1 MLYTLKR
8 RVFVAVIATLM
19 AATSGALGG
28 NLLARLLILGQTRR
42 ALAGNAE
49 KLLLEL
55 DGFYLE
61 TSTALKAMESSRLPF
76 CSDAQV
82 SSFRTLLL
90 HSDFLRDAGRMRGG
104 KIVCSAALSQDQL
117 PAVEYKPQFSLPGGV
132 RFYRNIAAYKVD
144 NAPLV
149 AIQSGESFVVLGPY
163 AEKALSATG
172 MQYSVV
178 LVDKSTGGF
187 ARLGDDP
194 ALGGKAVVAANAQ
207 ARIGDLLYATRCS
220 TSAPTCAT
228 TYIAIPEA
236 MAANRQQ
243 KIAGL
248 LLGGLAGAICGLL
261 CSLFYRRTRNMEHQL
276 RRAIRRDQLR
286 MVYQPIV
293 DLTTGR
299 IVGAEALARW
309 TDEEG
314 FAVGPD
320 VFVRLAEQR
329 GFVCKITKLVLRQAL
344 RDLGETL
351 RTRPDF
357 RLSINVTAADLTDPK
372 FLSILDAALRR
383 AEVAPE
389 SLAIEITESCTA
401 RQEQAMATIRALRM
415 RGHSVHIDD
424 FGTGYSSLSYLHAL
438 SIDAIKIDRAF
449 TQAIGTEA
457 VTLSIL
463 PQILAIAKKLNL
475 EVIVEGVETHEQAG
489 YFAGGDKPVLAQG
502 WFFGRPVTAA
512 HFDDL
517 LAENEQKAADA
528 ESIA

>member
-1 MLYTLKR
+1 MIYTLKR
-8 RVFVAVIATLM
+8 RVFVGLIATILTS
-19 AATSGALGG
+19 TSGALAGH
-28 NLLARLLILGQTRR
+28 LLARLLILGQTQA
-42 ALAGNAE
+42 ALANGAQT
-49 KLLLEL
+49 LLLEL

-61 TSTALKAMESSRLPF
+61 STTALTAMEASRLPF
-76 CSDAQV
+76 CSEAQI
-82 SSFRTLLL
+82 SSFRALLL
-90 HSDFLRDAGRMRGG
+90 RSDYLRDAGRMRDGRLA
-104 KIVCSAALSQDQL
+104 CSAALGQQVPST
-117 PAVEYKPQFSLPGGV
+117 EFKPQFSLPGGA
-132 RFYRNIAAYKVD
+132 RFYRNMTPYQVG
-144 NAPLV
+144 NMPLV
-149 AIQSGESFVVLGPY
+149 SIQIGQSFVVLGPY
-163 AEKALSATG
+163 AQKSLATTS
-172 MQYSVV
+172 MHYAVM
-178 LVDKSTGGF
+178 LVDQSTGRFTHMGH
-187 ARLGDDP
+187 DP
-194 ALGGKAVVAANAQ
+194 ALNTGAVVSANAQ

-220 TSAPTCAT
+220 ISAPTCAA
-228 TYIAIPEA
+228 TYISIPEA
-236 MAANRQQ
+236 MVANRQQ
-243 KIAGL
+243 TVVGL
-248 LLGGLAGAICGLL
+248 TLGGLAGAICGLL
-261 CSLFYRRTRNMEHQL
+261 CSLLYRRTRNMEHQL

-293 DLTTGR
+293 DLSSGR

-329 GFVCKITKLVLRQAL
+329 GFVGKITKLVLRQAL

-357 RLSINVTAADLTDPK
+357 RLSVNVTAADLTDPK
-372 FLSILDAALRR
+372 FLSILDQALRR
-383 AEVAPE
+383 AEVAPQ

-401 RQEQAMATIRALRM
+401 RQEQAMETIRCLRE

-475 EVIVEGVETHEQAG
+475 EVIVEGVETGEQAG
-489 YFAGGDKPVLAQG
+489 YFSGGDKPILAQG
-502 WFFGRPVTAA
+502 WFFGRPVPAA
-512 HFDDL
+512 QFDDL
-517 LAENEQKAADA
+517 LIESEQKTAAP
-528 ESIA
+528 EFSI